1 VFDVQQFQQS
11 FDTVKMFLSL
21 SKTSSL
27 HSFI

>member
-11 FDTVKMFLSL
+11 FDTVKMLHSL
-21 SKTSSL
+21 SKTSCF